1 MTHLK
6 IQIPANLPEETIL
19 SRLRQFLL
27 SNTYYELES
36 KGPLRFKNYPELRYE
51 ESPAAVQHELILSL
65 SDNHI
70 QYTYQ
75 AVDLAGY
82 KAWESRY
89 VDLLMAEMQR
99 AIESGKIEMLEL
111 ARLEK
116 EAAASIYRPVPNWLN
131 LSRSVIGGVA
141 FGAILLFTDGFSDWR
156 YWLGL
161 GLVAAFALFYRLR
174 YRRAHE
180 LPGSKNQ

>member
-1 MTHLK
+1 MTHPT
-6 IQIPANLPEETIL
+6 IQVPANLPEETIL

-27 SNTYYELES
+27 SNGYYELES
-36 KGPLRFKNYPELRYE
+36 KGPLRFKNYPEQRFE
-51 ESPAAVQHELILSL
+51 ESPAAVQHELVLSL
-65 SDNHI
+65 SDSQI

-75 AVDLAGY
+75 AIDMAGY

-99 AIESGKIEMLEL
+99 AIESGKIEMIEL
-111 ARLEK
+111 VGLEK
-116 EAAASIYRPVPNWLN
+116 AAAASLYRQVPKWLN
-131 LSRSVIGGVA
+131 ISRSVIGGVA
-141 FGAILLFTDGFSDWR
+141 IGVILLFTDGFSDWR

-161 GLVAAFALFYRLR
+161 GLVASFALYYRLR

-180 LPGSKNQ
+180 LPNSKSQ